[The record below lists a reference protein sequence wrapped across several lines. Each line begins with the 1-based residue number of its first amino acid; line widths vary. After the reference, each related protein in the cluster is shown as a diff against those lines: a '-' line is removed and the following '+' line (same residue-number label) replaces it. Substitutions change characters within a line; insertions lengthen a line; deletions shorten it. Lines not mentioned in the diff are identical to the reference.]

1 MSKKTFLLYQHQA
14 PQCDSCR
21 ASISS
26 FKIIKAVSVE
36 EALEKIASTLIDKD
50 WKEKAL
56 DESQDYKQYLDEVIL
71 NTYLLD
77 PKEADDIGAYEHSC
91 FEMILY
97 ECSSEKD
104 VLPIF
109 RQKIAEIRDFQKVLD
124 RKAQEKNDLEEYE
137 HLKKRIAAVEK
148 KLGIV

>member
-1 MSKKTFLLYQHQA
+1 MTEKTFLLYQHQA

-21 ASISS
+21 TSISS
-26 FKIIKAVSVE
+26 FRIIKAVSAE
-36 EALEKIASTLIDKD
+36 EALEKIASILIDKD

-77 PKEADDIGAYEHSC
+77 PREADDIGAYKHSC

-97 ECSSEKD
+97 ECSSEKKCSS
-104 VLPIF
+104 F
-109 RQKIAEIRDFQKVLD
+109 F
-124 RKAQEKNDLEEYE
+124 
-137 HLKKRIAAVEK
+137 
-148 KLGIV
+148 